1 MSQFSDAFDA
11 ANTEGKYNIWAT
23 EYFISMYGNGLDA
36 YNSYRRNGYPTTIQ
50 PNLEPDPGAFP
61 TIMYYPE
68 TLTARNQNFTQ
79 RDNLTGRVFWNTN
92 GATNLK

>member
-1 MSQFSDAFDA
+1 
-11 ANTEGKYNIWAT
+11 
-23 EYFISMYGNGLDA
+23 MYGNGLDA

-50 PNLEPDPGAFP
+50 PNLEPDPGSFP

-79 RDNLTGRVFWNTN
+79 RESRTGRVFCNTS